1 MAASSPGNPPAPESL
16 LSEHLAPTGWKQHGE
31 IGFPKFNNLL
41 LLQTFIKPKLGF
53 SAGTEVQ
60 EIPFKLGFRFGFKPS
75 MRNLGGK
82 KSVKFPFI
90 SSLYYSLGVS

>member
-60 EIPFKLGFRFGFKPS
+60 EIPFKLGFRFSFKPS

-82 KSVKFPFI
+82 KV
-90 SSLYYSLGVS
+90 